1 MIAHCFKIEVLI
13 LTRVTC
19 ICTWQH
25 SGQVKEHE
33 RNPLAQNERVN
44 RRWNNKQERM
54 LIYQNRLP
62 NHVQVKFHCLFSNR
76 DDHAVHNVVIES
88 SQKKQASSRTKT
100 SAGIPGGLTRFKKHK
115 RGLEDTDSCLE
126 EKSYSGMTTG
136 TSLTNVGVSE
146 TQCLNYHL
154 PWVGH
159 SMDF

>member
-1 MIAHCFKIEVLI
+1 
-13 LTRVTC
+13 
-19 ICTWQH
+19 
-25 SGQVKEHE
+25 
-33 RNPLAQNERVN
+33 
-44 RRWNNKQERM
+44 M
-54 LIYQNRLP
+54 LIYQNCLP

-88 SQKKQASSRTKT
+88 SQKNQVSSRTKT

-115 RGLEDTDSCLE
+115 RGLEDTDSCPE

-154 PWVGH
+154 P
-159 SMDF
+159 